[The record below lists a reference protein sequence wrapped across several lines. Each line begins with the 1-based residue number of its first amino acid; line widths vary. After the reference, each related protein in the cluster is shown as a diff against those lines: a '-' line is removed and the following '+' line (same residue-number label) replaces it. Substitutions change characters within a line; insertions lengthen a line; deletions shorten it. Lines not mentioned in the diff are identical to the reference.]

1 MSLFFKSAILI
12 LKKRKKK
19 LFASSQNKLVHMKY
33 HLFLHYGWFFQN
45 LEKDFIR
52 TDMHMT
58 LTYKKNLKYVIKIR
72 KSSLK
77 SIKVY
82 DSRFKPK

>member
-1 MSLFFKSAILI
+1 MKISSAFM
-12 LKKRKKK
+12 R
-19 LFASSQNKLVHMKY
+19 Y